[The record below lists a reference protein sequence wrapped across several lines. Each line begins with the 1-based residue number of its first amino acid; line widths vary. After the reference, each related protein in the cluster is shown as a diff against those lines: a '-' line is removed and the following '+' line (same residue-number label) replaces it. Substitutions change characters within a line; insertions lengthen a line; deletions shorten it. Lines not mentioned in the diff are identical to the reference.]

1 METQDVKLTPVV
13 RRVLLTQVR
22 ASRWQPRGKVF
33 DAERLWEL
41 ACSIREQGLINAIV
55 VFQWNQPDDKAGL
68 VFYEL
73 VAGERRTRAVMG
85 LAWAKVAGASEKECV
100 EALARGGLEAVPA
113 EVRELLDAGRV
124 EVLARVEPSTDLDR
138 LRQMAVVEN
147 IERES
152 LNPVEEARA
161 LQGLMESMG
170 WSQRTLG
177 QHIGKSQG
185 YVAQRLGLLGL
196 TEAAQE
202 AVNTRVLTATHARA
216 IAAVPKA
223 LQGVVTEWA
232 TSAVGREDTPATT
245 RQVQNMAREVAA
257 FVDPARWE
265 PQSEHVYQPEE
276 RNNLRLIQW
285 AVQRADLERCGKELL
300 TLREWSYNKTNVLGK
315 KPITVV
321 ESRAMVEAVLAR
333 LGAGE
338 TTTKLTWE
346 AFAVETGRT
355 CETCVVGRYPKP
367 TVVAEDLPVYC
378 GRWRGRKQTTCEDFI
393 GEGDPVVVPVEYHLL
408 NLFEELGITCEK
420 ADRFHYVTDVAGYI
434 VSYGRAVKLEEEQAA
449 REKEKRAS
457 RHVVDIR
464 AFQEWM
470 LEQPDQVLRHFQAHS
485 CTKCGNDRPELEEQ
499 GLPGCRFVV
508 EPLKGRQYGPGGGDH
523 RAPEFGA
530 LATREG
536 QLLPRCEMFVYQ
548 EVPAISNGGGEKF
561 GDRKRAAT
569 WMVGL
574 GRSGGYG
581 SDRGAMWGI
590 LRWLDYGRPVEEKND
605 WERLERFVVREWEE
619 LGGDGAVATLLD
631 VVLSER
637 LARDQQ
643 RSREWRLVNATTG
656 EEEEF
661 VPVSWQNIGGRES
674 WPDYVRREWPEGW
687 KRPWKKGDEQ
697 G

>member
-13 RRVLLTQVR
+13 RRVLLTHVR

-33 DAERLWEL
+33 DGERLWEL

-55 VFQWNQPDDKAGL
+55 VFQWNQPEDKAGL

-85 LAWAKVAGASEKECV
+85 LAWAKVAGAPEKECV
-100 EALARGGLEAVPA
+100 EALASGGLEAVPA
-113 EVRELLDAGRV
+113 EVRELLDAARV

-138 LRQMAVVEN
+138 LHQMAVVEN

-161 LQGLMESMG
+161 LQGLIEAMG

-196 TEAAQE
+196 TEAAQA

-232 TSAVGREDTPATT
+232 TSAVAREDTPATT
-245 RQVQNMAREVAA
+245 RQVQNAARELAA

-265 PQSEHVYQPEE
+265 PQGEHVYTPEE

-315 KPITVV
+315 KPLTVV
-321 ESRAMVEAVLAR
+321 ESRAMVEAVLVR
-333 LGAGE
+333 LATGE
-338 TTTKLTWE
+338 TMSRFTWE
-346 AFAVETGRT
+346 AFAGETGRR
-355 CETCVVGRYPKP
+355 CEACVVGRYPKP
-367 TVVAEDLPVYC
+367 TVVADDLPVYC

-393 GEGDPVVVPVEYHLL
+393 GSDDPVVVPVEYHLD
-408 NLFEELGITCEK
+408 NLFDQLGIACEK
-420 ADRFHYVTDVAGYI
+420 AERFQYLADVAEYI
-434 VSYGRAVKLEEEQAA
+434 VSYERAVRLQEEQAA
-449 REKEKRAS
+449 KVTEERAQQ
-457 RHVVDIR
+457 HVVEIR

-485 CTKCGNDRPELEEQ
+485 CTKCGNYRPELGEQ
-499 GLPGCRFVV
+499 GLPACRFVV
-508 EPLKGRQYGPGGGDH
+508 EPLKGKQYGYGMGDH

-530 LATREG
+530 LATKEG
-536 QLLPRCEMFVYQ
+536 QLLPRCEEFVYKDL
-548 EVPAISNGGGEKF
+548 PAIANGGGERF
-561 GDRKRAAT
+561 GERKRVAT
-569 WMVGL
+569 WLVGL
-574 GRSGGYG
+574 GRSAGYG
-581 SDRGAMWGI
+581 GDHGALWGI
-590 LRWLDYGRPVEEKND
+590 LRWLDYGRPVEESND
-605 WERLERFVVREWEE
+605 WEKLQRFVVREWEE

-637 LARDQQ
+637 QARNQQ
-643 RSREWRLVNATTG
+643 RSNVWRLVNAVTG
-656 EEEEF
+656 EVEEF
-661 VPVSWQNIGGRES
+661 VPVSWSNMHGLHS
-674 WPDYVRREWPEGW
+674 WADWVRREWPEGW
-687 KRPWKKGDEQ
+687 KGPWEKQEGK
-697 G
+697 